1 MKNFSR
7 EEFIETWK
15 EWGIKNGIYAM
26 YAAQASEEAEKR
38 WSEVASE
45 WKNINEKQK
54 EMNFLMTG
62 LRETNLERK
71 KREES
76 EQKEMNF
83 LMTGLRETNLERK
96 KREES
101 ERIIKIN
108 KRNKEL
114 EDFIKKQPG
123 SSCFTCKTKV
133 DENGL
138 CYC

>member
-15 EWGIKNGIYAM
+15 EWGIKNGIHAM
-26 YAAQASEEAEKR
+26 YAAQASEEAERR

-45 WKNINEKQK
+45 WKNINDK
-54 EMNFLMTG
+54 
-62 LRETNLERK
+62 
-71 KREES
+71 
-76 EQKEMNF
+76 QKEMNF